1 MSKLIAY
8 VGLNPVGGGP
18 KGGGLAQTEKPSGG
32 GIAIFEVGAD
42 GHSLKEIGGVPAPA
56 KAGAICVDMSTRTL
70 YAVNELK
77 TGGHGSDDLEKGASV
92 SAFCIDK
99 DGQLAFLNKLPCL
112 AANPT
117 SIVVP
122 KGQRYLYCASH
133 GGFDHVEKIVRT
145 ADGKWGVTYEYDDAA
160 TVKYALESDGFLKE
174 IADCAIHRGHGPDP
188 NPSPQHGGHAQSS
201 SHAHC
206 TTVDPSGRF
215 MVVGDKGTDRAY
227 VYRIDREKL
236 EIAYIYQSEP
246 YTGPR
251 HAAFDEKTGR
261 LFMTFEFS
269 SELVSFDFDS
279 ETGVMT
285 RIDRRS
291 TVQDFEGRNE
301 PATLQ
306 VHPGGKFVF
315 VNNRGEDDVVTFSV
329 SANGG
334 LTRKSAV
341 SVSKSADPGIAT
353 RFMMLGPSGEYLFV
367 CDRPAYAVRAYRVN
381 AEDGGLTAVSEVP
394 VQNPVYIC
402 FAEI

>member
-1 MSKLIAY
+1 MGKLIAY
-8 VGLNPVGGGP
+8 IGLNPVGGGP

-32 GIAIFEVGAD
+32 GIAIYEVGAD
-42 GHSLKEIGGVPAPA
+42 GHSLKEIGSVPSPA
-56 KAGAICVDMSTRTL
+56 KAGAICIDASTRTL

-77 TGGHGSDDLEKGASV
+77 TGGRGPDDQDKGASV
-92 SAFCIDK
+92 SAFCIDN
-99 DGQLAFLNKLPCL
+99 DGLLAFMNKLPCL

-117 SIVVP
+117 SIAVP

-133 GGFDHVEKIVRT
+133 GGFDHVEKVVRT
-145 ADGKWGVTYEYDDAA
+145 ADGTWGVNYEYDDAA
-160 TVKYALESDGFLKE
+160 TVKYALGDDGSLKE
-174 IADCAIHRGHGPDP
+174 IADCAVHLGCGPDP
-188 NPSPQHGGHAQSS
+188 NPSPQHGGHAQSA

-206 TTVDPSGRF
+206 TTVDPSGKF

-236 EIAYIYQSEP
+236 EIAFIYQSEP

-279 ETGVMT
+279 ETGAMT
-285 RIDRRS
+285 LTDRCS
-291 TVQDFEGRNE
+291 TVDGFEGRNE

-306 VHPGGKFVF
+306 VHPSGKFIF
-315 VNNRGEDDVVTFSV
+315 ANNRGEDDVVTFAV
-329 SANGG
+329 SADGK
-334 LTRKSAV
+334 LTRKSAAP
-341 SVSKSADPGIAT
+341 VSKSVDPGIAT
-353 RFMMLGPSGEYLFV
+353 RFMMLSPSGEYLFV
-367 CDRPAYAVRAYRVN
+367 CDRPAYAVRAYKVN
-381 AEDGGLTAVSEVP
+381 ADDGSLTAVSEVP

>member
-42 GHSLKEIGGVPAPA
+42 GYSLKEIGSVPVPA
-56 KAGAICVDMSTRTL
+56 KAGAICTDKSTRTL
-70 YAVNELK
+70 YAVNEIK
-77 TGGHGSDDLEKGASV
+77 TGGCGPAEQDKGASV
-92 SAFCIDK
+92 FSFVIED
-99 DGQLAFLNKLPCL
+99 DGRLAFLNKLPCL

-117 SIVVP
+117 SIAVP
-122 KGQRYLYCASH
+122 EGQRYLYCASH

-145 ADGKWGVTYEYDDAA
+145 ADGSWSVAYEYDDAA
-160 TVKYALESDGFLKE
+160 TVKYALSDDGSLDK
-174 IADCAIHRGHGPDP
+174 IVDCAVHLGHGPDP

-206 TTVDPSGRF
+206 TTVDPSGKF
-215 MVVGDKGTDRAY
+215 MIVGDKGTDRAY

-236 EIAYIYQSEP
+236 EIARIYQSEP

-279 ETGVMT
+279 ETGAMT
-285 RIDRRS
+285 LIDRCS
-291 TVQDFEGRNE
+291 TVENFEGRNE

-306 VHPGGKFVF
+306 VHPSGKFVF
-315 VNNRGEDDVVTFSV
+315 VNNRGEDDVVTFAV
-329 SANGG
+329 SADGK
-334 LTRKSAV
+334 LTRVSAA
-341 SVSKSADPGIAT
+341 SVSKSVDPGIAT
-353 RFMMLGPSGEYLFV
+353 RFMALSPSGEYLFV
-367 CDRPAYAVRAYRVN
+367 CDRPAYAVRAYKVN
-381 AEDGGLTAVSEVP
+381 AEDGRLTAVYELP